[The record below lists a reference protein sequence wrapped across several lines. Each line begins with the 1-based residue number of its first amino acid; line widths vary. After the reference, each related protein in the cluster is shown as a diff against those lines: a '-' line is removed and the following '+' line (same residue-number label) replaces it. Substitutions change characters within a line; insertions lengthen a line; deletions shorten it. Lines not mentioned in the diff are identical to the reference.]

1 MLMFEFGGDSSQ
13 NNQKLWERAME
24 KTVVFQKFSV

>member
-13 NNQKLWERAME
+13 NNQKLWERAM
-24 KTVVFQKFSV
+24 KKIVVFQKFSV